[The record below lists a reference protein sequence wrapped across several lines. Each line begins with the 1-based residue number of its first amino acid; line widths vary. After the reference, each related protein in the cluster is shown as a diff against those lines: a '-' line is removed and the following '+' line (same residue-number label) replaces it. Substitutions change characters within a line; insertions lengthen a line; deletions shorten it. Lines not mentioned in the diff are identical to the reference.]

1 MLNKIDN
8 MLYVV
13 FSAVILSGCASYHPV
28 PLPSEIGSKA
38 TPPDYAEIRIQARQ
52 IHHPI
57 LKPIEFDERDG
68 LSPDEAAVLAVLVN
82 PELKAARDKKQ
93 IAAAQLLQAGLL
105 PNPRLSYDMEFP
117 TGGET
122 EGTVTAFAVGAD
134 WDISS
139 LISHQARVD
148 AARSDVNSVSLDV
161 AWQEWQVA
169 EGAKL
174 HAYRL
179 MFADKTLAVAE
190 DALAG
195 QKEYRN
201 LIEKGFNLGEKTTVE
216 LTEAD
221 SAVRHAAL
229 AVLTARQRRQKE
241 RLALNQAMGLSPG
254 EAVTLQKDIALPYFE
269 NLPSQ
274 KELIEPIRRRRLDL
288 LALRAGYQSQEAKV
302 RAAIKSQFPKISIGP
317 SVGRDIE
324 DVDTAGFGLSVD
336 LPFFDRNQGNIAME
350 RATRR
355 QLFDEY
361 SARLSDAGFEI
372 ANALEDIESTR
383 RQLDAAKQ
391 YLPVLEK
398 SAHSYKKAA
407 ENGSGDYLS
416 YYKVLN
422 AFYSAEIELL
432 GLQKRLVET
441 GIALEIASGR
451 YLPARQSSD
460 VEAKSA
466 GEHFGEAKK

>member
-1 MLNKIDN
+1 M
-8 MLYVV
+8 
-13 FSAVILSGCASYHPV
+13 
-28 PLPSEIGSKA
+28 PLPSEISSKA
-38 TPPDYAEIRIQARQ
+38 APPDYAEIRIQAGQ
-52 IHHPI
+52 ISHPV
-57 LKPIEFDERDG
+57 LKPIEFNEKDG
-68 LSPDEAAVLAVLVN
+68 LSPDEAAILAVLVN
-82 PELKAARDKKQ
+82 PKLKAARDKKK

-134 WDISS
+134 WDIRS
-139 LISHQARVD
+139 LVSHQARVD

-169 EGAKL
+169 EAAKL

-179 MFADKTLAVAE
+179 MLADKNLAVAE

-195 QKEYRN
+195 QKEYHA
-201 LIEKGFNLGEKTTVE
+201 LIEKGFALGEKTTVE
-216 LTEAD
+216 LTGAD
-221 SAVRHAAL
+221 SAVRQAEL
-229 AVLTARQRRQKE
+229 AVLNARKSRQKE

-254 EAVTLQKDIALPYFE
+254 EAVSLQKDVALPHFE
-269 NLPSQ
+269 NLPSH
-274 KELIEPIRRRRLDL
+274 KELTEPIRRRRLDL

-324 DVDTAGFGLSVD
+324 DVDTAGFGLSAD
-336 LPFFDRNQGNIAME
+336 LPFFNRNQGNIAIE

-361 SARLSDAGFEI
+361 TARLSDARFEI
-372 ANALEDIESTR
+372 ANALEDIESIR
-383 RQLDAAKQ
+383 RQIDAVEQ
-391 YLPVLEK
+391 YLPELEK
-398 SAHSYKKAA
+398 SAQAYNKAA

-416 YYKVLN
+416 YYRVLN
-422 AFYSAEIELL
+422 DFYSVKIELL
-432 GLQKRLVET
+432 GLQKKLIET

-451 YLPARQSSD
+451 YLPAGQSSN
-460 VEAKSA
+460 AKAKRA
-466 GEHFGEAKK
+466 GGDLEDMAK

>member
-1 MLNKIDN
+1 MLNKIN
-8 MLYVV
+8 SMLYVV
-13 FSAVILSGCASYHPV
+13 FSAVISSGCASYHPM
-28 PLPSEIGSKA
+28 PLPSEIGRKTA
-38 TPPDYAEIRIQARQ
+38 PPDYAEIRIQARQ

-57 LKPIEFDERDG
+57 LKPIEFNEKNG
-68 LSPDEAAVLAVLVN
+68 LSPDEAAILAVLVN
-82 PELKAARDKKQ
+82 PKLKAARDKKQ

-117 TGGET
+117 TGGQT
-122 EGTVTAFAVGAD
+122 EGTVTAFAIGAD

-139 LISHQARVD
+139 LISHQAKVD

-169 EGAKL
+169 EAAKL

-179 MFADKTLAVAE
+179 MLADKHLAVAE

-195 QKEYRN
+195 RKEYRA
-201 LIEKGFNLGEKTTVE
+201 LIEKGFALGEKTTVE
-216 LTEAD
+216 LADAD
-221 SAVRHAAL
+221 SAVRQAELVA
-229 AVLTARQRRQKE
+229 LTARQTRHKE

-254 EAVTLQKDIALPYFE
+254 EAVTLQKDIAVPYFE

-274 KELIEPIRRRRLDL
+274 KDLIEPISSRRLDL

-302 RAAIKSQFPKISIGP
+302 RAAVKSQFPKISIGP

-336 LPFFDRNQGNIAME
+336 LPFFDRNQGNIAIE

-361 SARLSDAGFEI
+361 SARLSEAKFEI

-383 RQLDAAKQ
+383 RQLDAVKQ

-398 SAHSYKKAA
+398 SAQSYRKAA

-416 YYKVLN
+416 YYRVLN
-422 AFYSAEIELL
+422 DFYSAKTELL
-432 GLQKRLVET
+432 GLQRKLVES

-451 YLPARQSSD
+451 YLPAGQSSD
-460 VEAKSA
+460 VKVTGA
-466 GEHFGEAKK
+466 GEDFGEVTK